1 MIITKKEIRYKNYMR
16 ENQIFWYPDGEPDLF
31 QNLMGS
37 KLDQD
42 PYTDFF
48 SVLLAL

>member
-1 MIITKKEIRYKNYMR
+1 MVQIFIFIITSGGLIGRKIVR
-16 ENQIFWYPDGEPDLF
+16 

-42 PYTDFF
+42 PSFQFF
-48 SVLLAL
+48 FFFE